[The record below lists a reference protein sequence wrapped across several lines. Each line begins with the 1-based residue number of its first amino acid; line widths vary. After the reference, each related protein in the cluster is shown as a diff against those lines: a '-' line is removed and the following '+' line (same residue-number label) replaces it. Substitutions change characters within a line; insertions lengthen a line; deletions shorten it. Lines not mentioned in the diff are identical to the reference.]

1 MLVKTH
7 SSTILG
13 VSAQLIT
20 IEVSVSPGIRY
31 YIVGLPDTSVRES
44 LQRIERAIGNSGFHM
59 PRQKIVVNLAPAY
72 MRKEGSAFDLAISV
86 GILAASKQIDSGLLE
101 DMLLIGELSLGGE
114 LLPVQGVLATALM
127 AKEKGI
133 TAILLPWTNAP
144 EADMVEG
151 IKVFGVNS
159 LQEAVTLIQ
168 NGLSNSMERPRD
180 LEDDTDPEHRFEKA
194 ENSVI
199 KTELDFSDVKGQ
211 SAAKRALEIAAAGGH
226 NVLLYGPPGAG
237 KSMLARLM
245 PSILPPMSQAEMLE
259 ITQLYSAVGRLVP
272 GQGPIKTR
280 PFRAPHHTISAMAF
294 GGGGASPYPG
304 ELSLAHNGVLF
315 LDELPEF
322 KRHVLEI
329 LRQPL
334 ENRMISITRAKLTV
348 EYPADFIL
356 VAAMNPCPC
365 GFLNHPT
372 RTCTCGPQMVRQYI
386 SRISGPLLDRIDMHI
401 DVHPVSYDELTSSQK
416 GESSA
421 QIRQR
426 VQSAREIQAQRFDGS
441 FMSSFQNSQM
451 QHHQLTIH
459 TALKPDG
466 KAFLR
471 MAMEKLSLSARAHDR
486 ILKLART
493 IADLSASKD
502 IETEHLA
509 EALQYRALDR
519 HHWLT

>member
-1 MLVKTH
+1 MLVKTN

-20 IEVSVSPGIRY
+20 IEVSVSRGIRY

-44 LQRIERAIGNSGFHM
+44 LQRIESAIGNSGFHM

-72 MRKEGSAFDLAISV
+72 LRKEGSAFDLAISI
-86 GILAASKQIDSGLLE
+86 GILAASKQLDSTKLGG
-101 DMLLIGELSLGGE
+101 DMLLVGELSLGGE
-114 LLPVQGVLATALM
+114 LLPVRGVLAMTLM
-127 AKEKGI
+127 AQAQGFS
-133 TAILLPWTNAP
+133 TVLVPRLNAA
-144 EADMVEG
+144 EAGMVEG
-151 IKVFGVNS
+151 INVYGMSN
-159 LQEAVTLIQ
+159 LHEAVTFIE
-168 NGLSNSMERPRD
+168 NGHEYPSDLTQGKILTLDQSFNSEEEEISEK
-180 LEDDTDPEHRFEKA
+180 EDE
-194 ENSVI
+194 
-199 KTELDFSDVKGQ
+199 ELDFSDVKGQ
-211 SAAKRALEIAAAGGH
+211 TAAKRALEIAAAGGH

-237 KSMLARLM
+237 KSMLARLI
-245 PSILPPMSQAEMLE
+245 PSILPPLSPAERLE
-259 ITQLYSAVGRLVP
+259 TTQLYSAVGRLAP
-272 GQGPIKTR
+272 GQEPIRNR
-280 PFRAPHHTISAMAF
+280 PFRAPHHTISSSAF
-294 GGGGASPYPG
+294 GGGGSSPYPG
-304 ELSLAHNGVLF
+304 EISLAHNGVLF

-372 RTCTCGPQMVRQYI
+372 RACTCGPQLVRQYI

-401 DVHPVSYDELTSSQK
+401 DVHPVSYDELTSPNK

-421 QIRQR
+421 NIRQR
-426 VQSAREIQAQRFDGS
+426 VQAARQIQALRFAN
-441 FMSSFQNSQM
+441 SSIPVFQNSKM
-451 QHHQLTIH
+451 QHHQVGMH

-493 IADLSASKD
+493 IADLGGSQD
-502 IETEHLA
+502 IQTEHLA
-509 EALQYRALDR
+509 EALQYRG
-519 HHWLT
+519 